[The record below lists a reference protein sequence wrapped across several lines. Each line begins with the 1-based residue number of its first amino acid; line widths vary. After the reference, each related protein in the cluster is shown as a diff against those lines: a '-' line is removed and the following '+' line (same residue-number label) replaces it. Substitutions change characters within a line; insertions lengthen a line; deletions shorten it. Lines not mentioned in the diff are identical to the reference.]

1 MKQNFRYR
9 GCCSPALYPISS
21 KMGIYTR
28 KKRPEKKQVIKWTL
42 WSSNA
47 SGWDFQG
54 SRTGVLCR
62 VALLMFLLPAN
73 KEFEKRKTSFAIRE
87 LRIFIRLIFRKKIS
101 ERTSKNKV
109 KMRLL
114 NAIFFILVS

>member
-1 MKQNFRYR
+1 M
-9 GCCSPALYPISS
+9 
-21 KMGIYTR
+21 
-28 KKRPEKKQVIKWTL
+28 TL

-47 SGWDFQG
+47 SGWDLQG

-73 KEFEKRKTSFAIRE
+73 NEFEKLKTSFAIRE